1 MNTKLSKSEVEA
13 IVKEMRSQLPAINH
27 DRKVKVYSE
36 FSKTG
41 QKILAMASHYD
52 GTDLN
57 YCYDNPSQ
65 AKREAFDAVYQM
77 YCSDSN
83 ADSFSICS
91 HNCQNFSVSWI
102 SENYVIYITRS
113 TEYYVVC
120 AS

>member
-1 MNTKLSKSEVEA
+1 MYTRLSKIEVEN
-13 IVKEMRSQLPAINH
+13 IVKSMRSQLPAINH
-27 DRKVKVYSE
+27 GRNVKVYSE
-36 FSKTG
+36 YSKMG
-41 QKILAMASHYD
+41 EKILAMASRYD

-57 YCYDNPSQ
+57 YCYDNPSP

-77 YCSDSN
+77 YCNDSN

-102 SENYVIYITRS
+102 TDRCVVYITRK

-120 AS
+120 SC